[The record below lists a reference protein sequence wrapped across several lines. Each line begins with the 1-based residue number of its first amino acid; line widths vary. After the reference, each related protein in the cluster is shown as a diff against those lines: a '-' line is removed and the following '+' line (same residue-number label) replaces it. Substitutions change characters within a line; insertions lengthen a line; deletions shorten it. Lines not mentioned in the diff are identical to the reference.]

1 MLVCCRDVAITMLS
15 SSRAASRQVSFSK
28 TKAERTTGRRR
39 LRENGDAGGGDEHD
53 RDDSDRVKIR
63 KIGSLGRII
72 ASSHAVQPVVAEP
85 SADGRYKAGVIFS
98 AIVNAFNTCDL
109 DALSKLVRLHLHPQ
123 CELQSSSLDESVVGR
138 KYIMMFWALQ
148 METYPDGIYVCSK
161 STVRGMS
168 IERDYKFTG
177 TRVFRRPTKQ
187 LYRHVRKQANLL
199 DNQRSSYNLDELT
212 NILESCWL
220 TSPHE
225 VGATSKP
232 YLPSAELATLFAVNP
247 EMAVSTTPAAVA
259 GAACMVH
266 DDDELVQSSRSY
278 ALPPPPPSARHLSS
292 ASSQAAMIDESVT
305 MNGEENMS
313 RVSVASSFTTANV
326 LALALRESGSVVNSL
341 KVLTFTFNDS
351 NQIMRISVSGD
362 V

>member
-1 MLVCCRDVAITMLS
+1 MWILSRDVAVTLLN
-15 SSRAASRQVSFSK
+15 SSRAASRQVSFSRSKSEK
-28 TKAERTTGRRR
+28 TSGRRR
-39 LRENGDAGGGDEHD
+39 PRGDDENGK
-53 RDDSDRVKIR
+53 DDHEREESDRVKIR

-72 ASSHAVQPVVAEP
+72 ASSHAVQPVVAMP
-85 SADGRYKAGVIFS
+85 SADGRFKAGVIFS
-98 AIVNAFNTCDL
+98 AIVNSFNTCDL

-123 CELQSSSLDESVVGR
+123 CELQSSSLDDPVVGR

-161 STVRGMS
+161 SSVRGMS

-187 LYRHVRKQANLL
+187 LYRHVRKQANML
-199 DNQRSSYNLDELT
+199 DNAKSSYNLDELT

-232 YLPSAELATLFAVNP
+232 YLPSSELATIFAISP
-247 EMAVSTTPAAVA
+247 EVAVSSTPAAVA
-259 GAACMVH
+259 AAACMVH
-266 DDDELVQSSRSY
+266 DDDELARHTPNRSY
-278 ALPPPPPSARHLSS
+278 ALPPRSEASSAASMLLSS
-292 ASSQAAMIDESVT
+292 PDYVERRQ
-305 MNGEENMS
+305 
-313 RVSVASSFTTANV
+313 SVASSFTTANV
-326 LALALRESGSVVNSL
+326 LALALREAGSVVNSL
-341 KVLTFTFNDS
+341 KVLTFTFNEA
-351 NQIMRISVSGD
+351 NQIVRISVSGD